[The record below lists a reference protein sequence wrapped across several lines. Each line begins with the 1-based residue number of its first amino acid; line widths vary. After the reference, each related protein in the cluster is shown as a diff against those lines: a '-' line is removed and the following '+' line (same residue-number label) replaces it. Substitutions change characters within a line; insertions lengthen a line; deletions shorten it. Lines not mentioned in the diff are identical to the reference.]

1 MTKIAESISQI
12 LNTADLT
19 PRPAVNDAFSYL
31 VENRMKIVITDLSAE
46 TIEKMQK
53 ASSTAE
59 YLLEKHWAEK
69 IIKKEAKLD
78 DFIYL
83 DYYKALVAK
92 EVEELTK
99 VIGKSPKSV
108 SFIGGGPSPLTSILM
123 AKDFG
128 IKSVVYDSD
137 ETACNLAKKV
147 IDIENL
153 TEFIKVIN
161 KKGEHAELSSDVLF
175 VAALAED
182 ENGKNSL
189 FEYLY
194 NKIDEGVP
202 LAVRGSEGASELFYK
217 PLSENILSKYK
228 EVGRVSGDEFINTT
242 HIFLK

>member
-1 MTKIAESISQI
+1 MEMVQRKFTNMISQIISQI
-12 LNTADLT
+12 LNTADLS

-31 VENRMKIVITDLSAE
+31 VENRKKIVITDLSAE
-46 TIEKMQK
+46 TIEKIQK

-69 IIKKEAKLD
+69 IINEEAELD

-108 SFIGGGPSPLTSILM
+108 CFIGGGPLPLTSILM

-137 ETACNLAKKV
+137 EIACNLANKV
-147 IDIENL
+147 IEIEHL
-153 TEFIKVIN
+153 TELIKVIN
-161 KKGEHAELSSDVLF
+161 KKGEDAEMDSDVIF
-175 VAALAED
+175 VAALAEG
-182 ENGKNSL
+182 ENGKEGL
-189 FEYLY
+189 FEFLHDR
-194 NKIDEGVP
+194 IDKGAA
-202 LAVRGSEGASELFYK
+202 LAVRGSEGVSVLF
-217 PLSENILSKYK
+217 LSLI
-228 EVGRVSGDEFINTT
+228 
-242 HIFLK
+242 HI